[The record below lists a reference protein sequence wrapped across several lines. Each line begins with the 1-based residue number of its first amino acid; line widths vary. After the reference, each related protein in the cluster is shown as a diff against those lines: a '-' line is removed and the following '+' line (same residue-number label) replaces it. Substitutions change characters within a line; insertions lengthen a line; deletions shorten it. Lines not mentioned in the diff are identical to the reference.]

1 MLEVSVVRERQA
13 ASLALEAEDRLLA
26 GLVKATV
33 TLRDDALWRQLLA
46 ENLLWSSC
54 EGFIQCSILA
64 AFNLASSEHIADRER
79 KLTVGGDTQP
89 YDLLIMRRSDYRN
102 WSVAR
107 TARDRTGLGSL
118 CCGAVELK
126 LVWTKDNAYG
136 SATAPNKAIQIA
148 ADIEKL
154 ANLCRAVEDCRGYV
168 GVLCSGLHNDGKGD
182 TYLQDAMKI
191 VEVRIG
197 ETRLVRER
205 VTVPLLEDHELSH
218 WQGLQRGDPAPL
230 LWAQMMWLTIG
241 HSQGTN

>member
-1 MLEVSVVRERQA
+1 MTEPQA
-13 ASLALEAEDRLLA
+13 ASLVSQVEDRLLA
-26 GLVKATV
+26 ELVKATE

-46 ENLLWSSC
+46 ENLMWSSC
-54 EGFIQCSILA
+54 EGFIQCSILG

-89 YDLLIMRRSDYRN
+89 YDLLIMRRSDYRS
-102 WSVAR
+102 WWVAR
-107 TARDRTGLGSL
+107 NSGDRSGLGSL
-118 CCGAVELK
+118 CCGTVELK

-136 SATAPNKAIQIA
+136 SATATNKAIQIA

-154 ANLCRAVEDCRGYV
+154 ANLCCAVEDCRGYV

-191 VEVRIG
+191 VQARSDEA
-197 ETRLVRER
+197 RLAREQ
-205 VTVPLLEDHELSH
+205 VTVPLLARHELSH

-230 LWAQMMWLTIG
+230 LWAQMTWLTIG
-241 HSQGTN
+241 HSQGTI